1 MELKEDTLTPKTMYA
16 YKINTT
22 PYSEEGFLLITDLT
36 GMEVE
41 DVIYPIV
48 LAEREQGID
57 YTNEHLVKALKKRYP
72 KSSIK
77 AYYSSQ
83 DFMELSF

>member
-1 MELKEDTLTPKTMYA
+1 MYA

-22 PYSEEGFLLITDLT
+22 AWSEEDFFLITDLS

-48 LAEREQGID
+48 LAEREQDID
-57 YTNEHLVKALKKRYP
+57 YTNEDIIVALKERYP
-72 KSSIK
+72 NSTIM
-77 AYYSSQ
+77 AYEQ
-83 DFMELSF
+83 FVELSF

>member
-1 MELKEDTLTPKTMYA
+1 MYA

-22 PYSEEGFLLITDLT
+22 AYSEEDFLLITDLN

-41 DVIYPIV
+41 DVIRPIV
-48 LAEREQGID
+48 DAEREQGVD
-57 YTNEHLVKALKKRYP
+57 YTNEDIVNALKKRYP
-72 KSSIK
+72 KSRVK
-77 AYYSSQ
+77 AYYSAQ

>member
-1 MELKEDTLTPKTMYA
+1 MYA

-22 PYSEEGFLLITDLT
+22 AYHEEDFLLITDLN

-41 DVIYPIV
+41 DVIRPIV
-48 LAEREQGID
+48 DAEREQGVD
-57 YTNEHLVKALKKRYP
+57 YTNEDIVNALKKRYP
-72 KSSIK
+72 KSRVK
-77 AYYSSQ
+77 AYYSAQ

>member
-1 MELKEDTLTPKTMYA
+1 MYA

-22 PYSEEGFLLITDLT
+22 AYSEEDFLLITDLT

-41 DVIYPIV
+41 DVINPIV
-48 LAEREQGID
+48 QAEREQGVD
-57 YTNEHLVKALKKRYP
+57 YTNEDIVNDLKKRYP

-77 AYYSSQ
+77 AYYSSK

>member
-1 MELKEDTLTPKTMYA
+1 MYA

-22 PYSEEGFLLITDLT
+22 AYSEEDFLLVTDLT

-41 DVIYPIV
+41 DVIRPIV
-48 LAEREQGID
+48 DAEREQGLD
-57 YTNEHLVKALKKRYP
+57 YTNVGIVKELKKRYP

>member
-1 MELKEDTLTPKTMYA
+1 MYA

-22 PYSEEGFLLITDLT
+22 AYSEEDFLLITDLT
-36 GMEVE
+36 GIEVE
-41 DVIYPIV
+41 DVINPIV
-48 LAEREQGID
+48 QAEREQGVD
-57 YTNEHLVKALKKRYP
+57 YTNEDIVNDLKRRYP
-72 KSSIK
+72 KSFIK

>member
-1 MELKEDTLTPKTMYA
+1 MYA

-22 PYSEEGFLLITDLT
+22 AYSEEDFLLITDLT

-41 DVIYPIV
+41 DVIRPIV
-48 LAEREQGID
+48 DAEREQGLD
-57 YTNEHLVKALKKRYP
+57 YTNEGIVKELKKRYP

>member
-1 MELKEDTLTPKTMYA
+1 MYA

-22 PYSEEGFLLITDLT
+22 AYSEEDFLLVTDLT

-41 DVIYPIV
+41 DVIRPIV
-48 LAEREQGID
+48 DAEREQGLD
-57 YTNEHLVKALKKRYP
+57 YTNEQIVKELKKRYP

-77 AYYSSQ
+77 AYEQ
-83 DFMELSF
+83 FVELSF

>member
-1 MELKEDTLTPKTMYA
+1 MYA

-22 PYSEEGFLLITDLT
+22 AYSEEDFLLITDLT

-41 DVIYPIV
+41 DVIRPIV
-48 LAEREQGID
+48 DAEREQGLD
-57 YTNEHLVKALKKRYP
+57 YTNEQLVKALKKRYP

>member
-1 MELKEDTLTPKTMYA
+1 MYA

-22 PYSEEGFLLITDLT
+22 AWSEEDFFLITDLS

-57 YTNEHLVKALKKRYP
+57 YTNEDIIVALKERYP
-72 KSSIK
+72 NSTIM
-77 AYYSSQ
+77 AYEQ
-83 DFMELSF
+83 FVELSF

>member
-1 MELKEDTLTPKTMYA
+1 MYA

-22 PYSEEGFLLITDLT
+22 AYSEEDFLLVTDLT

-41 DVIYPIV
+41 DVIRPIV
-48 LAEREQGID
+48 DAEREQGLD
-57 YTNEHLVKALKKRYP
+57 YTNEQLVKALKKRYP

>member
-1 MELKEDTLTPKTMYA
+1 MYA

-22 PYSEEGFLLITDLT
+22 AYSEEDFLLITDLT

-41 DVIYPIV
+41 DVINPIV
-48 LAEREQGID
+48 QAEREQGVE
-57 YTNEHLVKALKKRYP
+57 YTNEDIVNDLKKRYP

>member
-1 MELKEDTLTPKTMYA
+1 MYA

-22 PYSEEGFLLITDLT
+22 AWSEEDFFLITDLS

-48 LAEREQGID
+48 LAEREQGIE
-57 YTNEHLVKALKKRYP
+57 YTNEDIIVALKERYP
-72 KSSIK
+72 NSTIM
-77 AYYSSQ
+77 AYEQ
-83 DFMELSF
+83 FVELSF

>member
-1 MELKEDTLTPKTMYA
+1 MYA

-22 PYSEEGFLLITDLT
+22 AYSEEDFLLITDLM
-36 GMEVE
+36 GEQVE

-48 LAEREQGID
+48 LAEREHGTE
-57 YTNEHLVKALKKRYP
+57 YTNEQLVKELKKRYP

>member
-1 MELKEDTLTPKTMYA
+1 MYA

-22 PYSEEGFLLITDLT
+22 AWSEEDFFLITDLS

-48 LAEREQGID
+48 LAEREQGLD
-57 YTNEHLVKALKKRYP
+57 YTNEEIIRALKDRYP
-72 KSSIK
+72 HSTIK
-77 AYYSSQ
+77 AYEQ
-83 DFMELSF
+83 FVELSF

>member
-1 MELKEDTLTPKTMYA
+1 MYA

-22 PYSEEGFLLITDLT
+22 AYSEEDFLLVTDLT

-41 DVIYPIV
+41 DVIRPIV
-48 LAEREQGID
+48 DAEREQGLD
-57 YTNEHLVKALKKRYP
+57 YTNKQLVKALKKRYP